1 MRSQRKGKSMTTHEK
16 REGQEPRGE
25 ELVGE
30 DLTEAVIELCRR
42 KADEFHFLGYEHTTW
57 EDVWQCVNRKY
68 AGRQDPPLHRIV
80 NDILTLRTDGMM
92 NYLTLAALKEAPF
105 S

>member
-1 MRSQRKGKSMTTHEK
+1 MTADEK
-16 REGQEPRGE
+16 LEGQEPVGE
-25 ELVGE
+25 ELAGE
-30 DLTEAVIELCRR
+30 ELTEAVIELCRR

-57 EDVWQCVNRKY
+57 EDVWQCVNGKY

-80 NDILTLRTDGMM
+80 NDILTLRADGMM

>member
-1 MRSQRKGKSMTTHEK
+1 MATDQTPERQKSTEK
-16 REGQEPRGE
+16 

-30 DLTEAVIELCRR
+30 ELTEAVIELCRR
-42 KADEFHFLGYEHTTW
+42 KADEFHFLGYEYTTW
-57 EDVWQCVNRKY
+57 EDVWKCVNSKY

-80 NDILTLRTDGMM
+80 NDILTLRADGMM